1 VSDLKYSII
10 LPVYNGLPYLETA
23 VASVLASNRNDFE
36 LLVSDD
42 HSTDGSIQYLESIQ
56 DSRLRL
62 LRTPARMSM
71 AEHWEWVLSHS
82 KGSWGM
88 FLGQDDALQGY
99 FFDHADTLTAEAA
112 KRSLRVIAA
121 RRSYIFWPGC
131 EADFPQ
137 RAQYFALNRTYVRR
151 TRMDCFSSLFLGK
164 KYHELPQMYTNSL
177 FHMSLIEEAKTLQG
191 GKVFTCHPQD
201 ANLAALAILFEKTYL
216 RSEIPLGW
224 VGTSPSSAG
233 LAIAKADAEIKT
245 IGDDLASQTKL
256 AESYS
261 NSIISSHILYPKFA
275 GEFKLANEAIYLW
288 QALVVVSEKL
298 FPELFRLLKGKPAVR
313 LLLSSV
319 LAENE
324 LVWAR
329 GPRWFAFLEL
339 IRINRMSLIVVRFV
353 SFPIRALFA
362 LRKIAMSILRFG
374 VEKGPAQLAGVG
386 GFSISTDESSKI
398 DLQFLN
404 RKTQLLFEALE
415 ASK

>member
-1 VSDLKYSII
+1 MSDPKYSII

-62 LRTPARMSM
+62 LRTPVRMSM
-71 AEHWEWVLSHS
+71 AEHWEWALSHCI
-82 KGSWGM
+82 GSWGI

-137 RAQYFALNRTYVRR
+137 RVQYFALNRTFIRS
-151 TRMDCFSSLFLGK
+151 TKMDCFSALFLGK

-177 FHMSLIEEAKTLQG
+177 FHMSLIDEARTLQG

-201 ANLAALAILFEKTYL
+201 ANLAALAVLFEKSYV

-233 LAIAKADAEIKT
+233 LAIAKADADVKT

-256 AESYS
+256 ADAYL
-261 NSIISSHILYPKFA
+261 NSIVSSEIMYPKFA
-275 GEFKLANEAIYLW
+275 GDFKLANEAIYLW

-298 FPELFRLLKGKPAVR
+298 IPNVYRLLKGKPAVK
-313 LLLSSV
+313 LLFSSV

-324 LVWAR
+324 RVWAR
-329 GPRWFAFLEL
+329 GPRWSGFLDL
-339 IRINRMSLIVVRFV
+339 IRINRLSLINLRVVGLPFRMM
-353 SFPIRALFA
+353 FA
-362 LRKIAMSILRFG
+362 LRKIAMAALRLG
-374 VEKGPAQLAGVG
+374 VEKGPAQLAGVA
-386 GFSISTDESSKI
+386 GFAISAKKSLNLDME
-398 DLQFLN
+398 FLN
-404 RKTQLLFEALE
+404 QRTQLLFERLE
-415 ASK
+415 ARK

>member
-1 VSDLKYSII
+1 MINLKYSII

-23 VASVLASNRNDFE
+23 VASVLTSNRNDFE

-42 HSTDGSIQYLESIQ
+42 HSTDGSIQYLESIK

-71 AEHWEWVLSHS
+71 AEHWEWALSHS

-99 FFDHADTLTAEAA
+99 FFDHADTLTAEAE

-137 RAQYFALNRTYVRR
+137 RVKYLALNSTYIRR
-151 TRMDCFSSLFLGK
+151 TRMDCFSALFLGK

-177 FHMSLIEEAKTLQG
+177 FHMSLIHEARTLQG

-201 ANLAALAILFEKTYL
+201 ANLAALAILLEKAYL

-233 LAIAKADAEIKT
+233 LAIAKADTEVRA
-245 IGDDLASQTKL
+245 IGEDLADQSKL
-256 AESYS
+256 ANSYF
-261 NSIISSHILYPKFA
+261 NSILSSDIMYPEFA

-298 FPELFRLLKGKPAVR
+298 FPEHFRLLQGKPVVK
-313 LLLSSV
+313 LLVSSV

-324 LVWAR
+324 RVWAR
-329 GPRWFAFLEL
+329 GPRWSAFLEL
-339 IRINRMSLIVVRFV
+339 IRINRLNLIVVRLV
-353 SFPIRALFA
+353 SFPFRVMFA
-362 LRKIAMSILRFG
+362 LRKIAISILRFG

-386 GFSISTDESSKI
+386 GFAISNEESSV
-398 DLQFLN
+398 LEVQFLN
-404 RKTQLLFEALE
+404 QRAQLIFESLRAG
-415 ASK
+415 K